1 MLLLFENDLQ
11 TVTDFLG
18 GFVRMV
24 KNQTAGEQK
33 TVHQTYEKLT
43 ELQELVTK
51 RGREGQFKYRMLDM
65 VLGKKHP
72 LRKTRSFTDK

>member
-1 MLLLFENDLQ
+1 
-11 TVTDFLG
+11 
-18 GFVRMV
+18 MV

-51 RGREGQFKYRMLDM
+51 RGRDGQFKHRMLDM
-65 VLGKKHP
+65 VLGKNHP
-72 LRKTRSFTDK
+72 LRKKKSFTDK